1 MSSIQDEASLKKR
14 LHILKHKGIII
25 TIRNIEH
32 YFHTTNCSQI
42 KRIKKMP
49 KKAEKVDFFQPEK
62 KSCHTWELERITW
75 KCRIVHKL

>member
-1 MSSIQDEASLKKR
+1 
-14 LHILKHKGIII
+14 
-25 TIRNIEH
+25 
-32 YFHTTNCSQI
+32 
-42 KRIKKMP
+42 MP